1 METLAHYSSA
11 VIDPVLNGFVNGES
25 LRAIVAAETWNHR
38 TCMRDLYAKPPKETD
53 GFSKERDEVF
63 QGLLQFIQTN
73 VIEN

>member
-1 METLAHYSSA
+1 METLAHYISA
-11 VIDPVLNGFVNGES
+11 VIDPLLNGFVNGKS